1 MNSANISFSENLVPA
16 KCMSKILFNL
26 EKGLITGTTA
36 KRLLAMTFDGDKRP
50 IDSIIEEDGMVLMSI
65 SRDGYILMAQTLI
78 DEHQDKVKQ
87 IQQKQQLGKLQF
99 FVGQMMRQGKGK
111 IEAAKAEAILK
122 QLLGLL

>member
-1 MNSANISFSENLVPA
+1 
-16 KCMSKILFNL
+16 MSKILFNL